1 MTNKNNYTTVSYNV
15 QVKNTFKK
23 SRFYASVKEL
33 KKEEEIREF
42 LKELKEQFPDA
53 SHHCWAYKI
62 GINEQQIKQYSDAGE
77 PANSAG
83 PPILQAIEQECL
95 TNVMVIVTRY
105 FGGIKLGI
113 GGLIRAYRESALQGL
128 QSAGRVEKFALR
140 EFILQGINY
149 KELGPIIQAIES
161 REGRIN
167 NINYDEKITVI
178 THLPESRLGW
188 LNDMVKSISHGRVG
202 ITCDKIYILLI
213 RGKIML
219 EKFKGLASPQEN
231 TQTIQEIASRNFS
244 KWNSALQTGN
254 PKEVAALYFKDA
266 TFLPTTSREF
276 KKGQKGA
283 EEYFT
288 HFLKK
293 IPRVKLQKKKFKLL
307 ELIVIC
313 IPGCT
318 ILKLDQVMIDK

>member
-1 MTNKNNYTTVSYNV
+1 MTNKNNYTTIRHVV

-23 SRFYASVKEL
+23 SRFYSSVKEME
-33 KKEEEIREF
+33 KEEEIRKF
-42 LKELKEQFPDA
+42 FKELKEQFPDA

-83 PPILQAIEQECL
+83 PPILQAIEQEGL

-161 REGRIN
+161 REGRIA
-167 NINYDEKITVI
+167 NISYDEKITVI
-178 THLPESRLGW
+178 THLPESKQEW
-188 LNDMVKSISHGRVG
+188 LNDMAKNVSHGRV
-202 ITCDKIYILLI
+202 
-213 RGKIML
+213 
-219 EKFKGLASPQEN
+219 
-231 TQTIQEIASRNFS
+231 TIKTGQV
-244 KWNSALQTGN
+244 KW
-254 PKEVAALYFKDA
+254 Y
-266 TFLPTTSREF
+266 
-276 KKGQKGA
+276 KKS
-283 EEYFT
+283 
-288 HFLKK
+288 
-293 IPRVKLQKKKFKLL
+293 
-307 ELIVIC
+307 
-313 IPGCT
+313 
-318 ILKLDQVMIDK
+318 